1 MITEKELI
9 EDISKLK
16 DKVWL
21 HTHPMVKGI
30 SNSKLWNDVFEKL
43 EEISS
48 MISKK

>member
-16 DKVWL
+16 EKVWL
-21 HTHPMVKGI
+21 HTNPMVKGI
-30 SNSKLWNDVFEKL
+30 SDSKLWNNVLAKL

-48 MISKK
+48 MIGQK